1 MEKIQILAIGRDP
14 VILQTLLRF
23 INENLKWEG
32 VGTVDDESAI
42 EIFHQ
47 NKYDIAIFIDHLE
60 EASEK
65 KLRALFSFNNPEIIF
80 INHYGDSTGFL
91 ADEIQEAVDS
101 KKLKLNVVDDIFKK
115 KEGE

>member
-65 KLRALFSFNNPEIIF
+65 KLRALFLLIIRKL
-80 INHYGDSTGFL
+80 FL
-91 ADEIQEAVDS
+91 LIIMEIQQVFLQTKSRKQWIA
-101 KKLKLNVVDDIFKK
+101 KN
-115 KEGE
+115 